1 MKRLILLILITFF
14 SVPNLIYAQDLDFSK
29 ISKNTEEAKKERK
42 EREKIQKP
50 TGIIVSLG
58 YGQFL
63 KSYSAYSNDVIYS
76 TEYANNQTFYLENGE
91 IIYEDG
97 SLGTSEIDIRFHYFL
112 KNTILGFYISPI
124 VINRTSTKFE
134 KSISNFN
141 ESVVSTGSGVN
152 DYAYVEDYNYFE
164 TSSESSAEN
173 DGKLSLG
180 SIQFGVSTNISNRV
194 TISAGSALSIS
205 KIDPVKKLEIGL
217 MLHLSEKINIEYRY
231 AILKVKQEVN
241 FIEDQ
246 EGAEWNWEPS
256 SLFQLSPKLHIFS
269 IGYRISTSN

>member
-42 EREKIQKP
+42 ERKKIQKP

-58 YGQFL
+58 YGRFL
-63 KSYSAYSNDVIYS
+63 KSYSAYYSDVIYS
-76 TEYANNQTFYLENGE
+76 TEDANNQTFYLENGE

-241 FIEDQ
+241 FNEDLGGVWTWDS
-246 EGAEWNWEPS
+246 EN
-256 SLFQLSPKLHIFS
+256 LLHLSPKLHIFS

>member
-42 EREKIQKP
+42 ERKKIQKP

-58 YGQFL
+58 YGRFL
-63 KSYSAYSNDVIYS
+63 KSYSAYYSDVIYS
-76 TEYANNQTFYLENGE
+76 TEDANNQTFYLENGE
-91 IIYEDG
+91 EISEYG

-241 FIEDQ
+241 FNEDLGGVWTWDS
-246 EGAEWNWEPS
+246 EN
-256 SLFQLSPKLHIFS
+256 LLHLSPKLHIFS
-269 IGYRISTSN
+269 IGYSISTSN